1 MTNFE
6 KWLKEKGYSN
16 PAHNDAYELGRFDG
30 AREGW
35 RAALRWVLKQ
45 ETKKPLL
52 GNQVH
57 KYIDSIVLR
66 NELERIKKS

>member
-35 RAALRWVLKQ
+35 IAALEWVKREVISLD
-45 ETKKPLL
+45 ER
-52 GNQVH
+52 G
-57 KYIDSIVLR
+57 DS
-66 NELERIKKS
+66 S